1 MTRRLLSSILSAG
14 AVALAQVRCANC
26 DLAAPPQGPV
36 HSDRPEDPKLPD
48 GTSQKEAILKADHER
63 SLKDADALI
72 KLAEDLKI
80 DLEKNDRHVL
90 SVGTLKKLD
99 EIEKM
104 TKRIRGR
111 LKRY

>member
-1 MTRRLLSSILSAG
+1 MMTF
-14 AVALAQVRCANC
+14 ALAAQ
-26 DLAAPPQGPV
+26 PPPRTPPEGPP
-36 HSDRPEDPKLPD
+36 RLPN
-48 GTSQKEAILKADHER
+48 GRSQTEEILKADHEK
-63 SLKDADALI
+63 SLRDAGDLM

-104 TKRIRGR
+104 VKRIRGR
-111 LKRY
+111 LKRF